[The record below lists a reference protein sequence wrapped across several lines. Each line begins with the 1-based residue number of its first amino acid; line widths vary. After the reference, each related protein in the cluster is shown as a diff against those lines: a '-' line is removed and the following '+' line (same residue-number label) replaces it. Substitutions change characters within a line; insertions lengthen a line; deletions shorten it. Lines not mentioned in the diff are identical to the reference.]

1 MYKWREWPKKRLYLW
16 ASESE
21 RWNCDSVT
29 MAQPKYGPSF
39 STHKHFSNS
48 NHSRRTTRKGGINL
62 NRVWSPNNIRSP
74 DCEYMVSITW
84 ILGLQ
89 SPQCMFWQI
98 YADTYFLWAKKE
110 KTKNTPFGKSSVQ
123 LKGGALI
130 DTEVIK
136 VHYMDGQGREGPVW
150 CTLNSHITTL
160 NFHITIHNL
169 QFTALNSQLLI
180 HNSHITTD
188 NSQLTIH
195 NSQFSTPRT
204 CYTFRCHI

>member
-1 MYKWREWPKKRLYLW
+1 MVSKQYL
-16 ASESE
+16 
-21 RWNCDSVT
+21 D
-29 MAQPKYGPSF
+29 
-39 STHKHFSNS
+39 
-48 NHSRRTTRKGGINL
+48 I
-62 NRVWSPNNIRSP
+62 
-74 DCEYMVSITW
+74 EYMVSKTW

-89 SPQCMFWQI
+89 SPLCMFWQI

-110 KTKNTPFGKSSVQ
+110 KTKNSSFGKSSVQ

-169 QFTALNSQLLI
+169 QFTTLISQLTTLNSQFTTHNSQLLTL
-180 HNSHITTD
+180 NRV
-188 NSQLTIH
+188 N
-195 NSQFSTPRT
+195 
-204 CYTFRCHI
+204 YAKVA

>member
-1 MYKWREWPKKRLYLW
+1 MSVGEWEVELW
-16 ASESE
+16 LGNNGSAK
-21 RWNCDSVT
+21 V
-29 MAQPKYGPSF
+29 
-39 STHKHFSNS
+39 
-48 NHSRRTTRKGGINL
+48 RTQLFNTQTFFKFKPFKADNKKGG
-62 NRVWSPNNIRSP
+62 NRLKQGMVSKQYP

-110 KTKNTPFGKSSVQ
+110 KTKNSSFGKSSVQ

-169 QFTALNSQLLI
+169 QFTTLNSQL
-180 HNSHITTD
+180 SY
-188 NSQLTIH
+188 H
-195 NSQFSTPRT
+195 NSQHTDGQTTVF
-204 CYTFRCHI
+204 